1 MKEKKKEKETR
12 ENLSLAQGLSMWTT
26 EVKD

>member
-1 MKEKKKEKETR
+1 MKEKKKNEKETR
-12 ENLSLAQGLSMWTT
+12 ENLSLADLSMWTT